1 MWKKIRPMLP
11 HAGIL
16 LGNVMVVLF
25 TLEQINPTMNFIDNG
40 LTKGLLVLMTLA
52 AALIWRERRRAK
64 ARKAR
69 KRDATR
75 SMAAAATG
83 LCGACVVL
91 IPLDGIFPAWNLF
104 LKPPVQWLIA
114 LGAVALI
121 AAGSALAS
129 RDRRLLRRERRRQ
142 RG

>member
-11 HAGIL
+11 HAAIL

-40 LTKGLLVLMTLA
+40 LTKGLLAVMTLS

-69 KRDATR
+69 RRDFTR
-75 SMAAAATG
+75 ILAAAATG
-83 LCGACVVL
+83 MCGACVVL
-91 IPLDGIFPAWNLF
+91 IPMDRIFPAWNLF

-129 RDRRLLRRERRRQ
+129 RDRRLLRRRMRRQ

>member
-25 TLEQINPTMNFIDNG
+25 TLEQINPSMNFIDNG
-40 LTKGLLVLMTLA
+40 LTKGLLVLMTLS

-69 KRDATR
+69 RRDFTR
-75 SMAAAATG
+75 ILAAAATG

-91 IPLDGIFPAWNLF
+91 IPLDRVFPAWNLF
-104 LKPPVQWLIA
+104 LKPLVQWLIA

-121 AAGSALAS
+121 AAGGALAS
-129 RDRRLLRRERRRQ
+129 RDRRLLRRKLRRQ